1 MSMTMSDGAL
11 RWMPAAAFAAI
22 AACIGLVAGVQPQL
36 AIGVSLGLGFV
47 LLALANLTAGLI
59 AFTFLS
65 FVALVPTAG
74 GSALSFL
81 KIAGLL
87 LGLSWLSSNTW
98 RGERGQA
105 NFLTE
110 YSTLTYTVICFL
122 GWVGLS
128 QLWAQN
134 PAATI
139 TDFSRY
145 ALNAVLF
152 LIVFS
157 AIRKQSDVSQLMA
170 AVLAGAVV
178 AAAYGMLHPA
188 STDQAEVDRLSGTI
202 GNANELAAVL
212 VVGAALGLGLVSSLR
227 NSPTLRL
234 LAISA
239 SMFCVLAIFLTLSR
253 TGLVAMGFA
262 LLASVAIA
270 GRWRARATIVT
281 LLVAFAAV
289 GYFTAIATPQARERV
304 TEAGNGTGR
313 TDLWTIGVRMVKD
326 KPLIGV
332 GAGNFST
339 VSVHYLLQPGALT
352 RSDFIVDTPK
362 VAHNTYL
369 EILAETGI
377 VGFSL
382 FVTILLLCISYGIAA
397 VRNFSTLGDRRMEAL
412 AQAMLVALFG
422 LLAADFFGSEQ
433 FQKILWLLLALCPA
447 MLAISRQ
454 ALASADPRAS

>member
-1 MSMTMSDGAL
+1 MPTTITDGTL
-11 RWMPAAAFAAI
+11 RWMPAAALAGI
-22 AACIGLVAGVQPQL
+22 AACIGLVAGVDPQL
-36 AIGVSLGLGFV
+36 AIGASLGLAFV

-59 AFTFLS
+59 VFTFLS

-87 LGLSWLSSNTW
+87 LGLSWLSSNAW
-98 RGERGQA
+98 HGERARA

-110 YSTLTYTVICFL
+110 YPALTYTVICFL

-128 QLWAQN
+128 QVWAEN

-139 TDFSRY
+139 TDFTRY

-157 AIRKQSDVSQLMA
+157 AIRKQRDVSGLMA

-178 AAAYGMLHPA
+178 AAAYGLLNPA
-188 STDQAEVDRLSGTI
+188 PSDPAEVDRLSGTI

-212 VVGAALGLGLVSSLR
+212 VVGAALGLGLASSAR
-227 NSPTLRL
+227 HSPTLRL
-234 LAISA
+234 AAMSGSL
-239 SMFCVLAIFLTLSR
+239 FCVVSILLTLSR

-262 LLASVAIA
+262 LLASIAIA

-281 LLVAFAAV
+281 LLVAMIGV
-289 GYFTAIATPQARERV
+289 GYFTAVASPQARERV

-313 TDLWTIGVRMVKD
+313 TDLWTIGTRMVKD
-326 KPLIGV
+326 KPLAGV

-339 VSVHYLLQPGALT
+339 VSIHYLLQPGTLT

-369 EILAETGI
+369 EIFAETGV
-377 VGFSL
+377 VGFAL
-382 FVTILLLCISYGIAA
+382 FLTILLLCISYGLAA
-397 VRNFSTLGDRRMEAL
+397 VRNFSRLGDRRMEAL
-412 AQAMLVALFG
+412 SQAMLVGLFG

-447 MLAISRQ
+447 MLAISRD
-454 ALASADPRAS
+454 ALARAGARTS